1 MRSPLKTFK
10 IAHSISA
17 LLILGMV
24 TLAGALVGAVHYRLV
39 ADGEARASERQLE
52 SLRVLATLLE
62 PALPGSRVEWT
73 SGGEVGRMTVE
84 AAPSFQDH
92 ALIDRVSRITGA
104 PATVFAFDATKDD
117 FVRVTT
123 SVKRP
128 DGTRAVGTT
137 LGKASAAFEP
147 VRRGQ
152 TFLGEAKI
160 FDVPYLAVYMPV
172 FDRGNRV
179 VGILFAGVKK
189 ADVGAAAES
198 VSLRIA
204 AISAVLL
211 LIALVTGW
219 FVARAL
225 SKPIAELSQLTS
237 RVADDEMVGEI
248 PYQDWRNEIGALA
261 QSVVVLQDHVAERA
275 RLKAEQE
282 QEQAARELRQAEI
295 ERLVSSF
302 DREVTQIV
310 ADVCGRLQKLE
321 GTAETLTKAA
331 TSTTDK
337 ATSAAAASTQAT
349 GNVTAVAAAAE
360 ELARSITEIS
370 QQIVAT
376 STGMGQAAEKAA
388 ITNERVASLASAAG
402 KIGEVVTLIS
412 QIASQTNLLALNATI
427 EAARAGEAGRGFAVV
442 ASEVKTLAA
451 QTEKATE
458 TIGSLVDRMQAS
470 TGEAV
475 AAIEDIARTMS
486 EVSAMTTSMA
496 AAVEQQ
502 GAATTQISGNVQ
514 QAAQGTQCVT
524 SAVEGLTVTAD
535 AASSSASNVLAVSR
549 DVGEQ
554 ARALKG
560 RIDQFLKAV
569 AAA

>member
-1 MRSPLKTFK
+1 MRSPLKRLK
-10 IAHSISA
+10 IAHSISL
-17 LLILGMV
+17 LLICGMA
-24 TLAGALVGAVHYRLV
+24 TLAGALVAVVHNRLV
-39 ADGEARASERQLE
+39 ADGEDYAAGRQLE

-62 PALPGSRVEWT
+62 PVLPGARVEWT
-73 SGGEVGRMTVE
+73 SGGEVARVTVE
-84 AAPSFQDH
+84 AAPNFQDH
-92 ALIDRVSRITGA
+92 ALIDRVSRITGE
-104 PATVFAFDATKDD
+104 PATVFAFDPAKDD

-160 FDVPYLAVYMPV
+160 FEVPYLAVYMPV

-189 ADVGAAAES
+189 AEVGAAAER
-198 VSLRIA
+198 VSREIGLMA
-204 AISAVLL
+204 ALL
-211 LIALVTGW
+211 LVIGFATVW
-219 FVARAL
+219 FVARRLA
-225 SKPIAELSQLTS
+225 KPVAELSVLTS
-237 RVADDEMVGEI
+237 RVAADEDVGVI

-261 QSVVVLQDHVAERA
+261 QSVVVLQDHVAERG

-282 QEQAARELRQAEI
+282 IEQAARERRQAEI
-295 ERLVSSF
+295 ERLIASF
-302 DREVTQIV
+302 DHDVTQV
-310 ADVCGRLQKLE
+310 VTDVCGRLQKLE
-321 GTAETLTKAA
+321 GTVETLTKAA
-331 TSTTDK
+331 ASTTDM

-388 ITNERVASLASAAG
+388 VTNERVASLASAAG

-470 TGEAV
+470 TTEAV

-514 QAAQGTQCVT
+514 QAAQGTQSVT

-535 AASSSASNVLAVSR
+535 AASSSAGNVLTVSR
-549 DVGEQ
+549 DVGEK

>member
-17 LLILGMV
+17 LLVLGMV
-24 TLAGALVGAVHYRLV
+24 TLAGSLVAVVHYRLV
-39 ADGEARASERQLE
+39 ADGETRASERQLE

-62 PALPGSRVEWT
+62 PALPGTRVEWT

-84 AAPSFQDH
+84 TAPSFQDH

-104 PATVFAFDATKDD
+104 PATVFAFDPVKDD

-160 FDVPYLAVYMPV
+160 FEVPYLAVYMPV
-172 FDRGNRV
+172 FDGSNRV

-198 VSLRIA
+198 VSLKIA
-204 AISAVLL
+204 AISAGLL

-219 FVARAL
+219 FVARAI
-225 SKPIAELSQLTS
+225 SKPIAELSHLTS

-282 QEQAARELRQAEI
+282 EEHAAREKRQAEI

-302 DREVTQIV
+302 DREVTEIV
-310 ADVCGRLQKLE
+310 TDVCGRLQKLE

-442 ASEVKTLAA
+442 AQEVKSLAG
-451 QTEKATE
+451 QTHQAIASVSGTVNDIRTQMSSTAEK
-458 TIGSLVDRMQAS
+458 VDSVVERIDHVHLGA
-470 TGEAV
+470 GNIA
-475 AAIEDIARTMS
+475 AAIS
-486 EVSAMTTSMA
+486 
-496 AAVEQQ
+496 Q
-502 GAATTQISGNVQ
+502 Q
-514 QAAQGTQCVT
+514 QAATREIGDNAEHAARDAEEVRTQSREVNQ
-524 SAVEGLTVTAD
+524 D
-535 AASSSASNVLAVSR
+535 ALR
-549 DVGEQ
+549 VGEVADEMHQ
-554 ARALKG
+554 VMREMESRAQSL
-560 RIDQFLKAV
+560 REASAAFLERLRV
-569 AAA
+569 A

>member
-1 MRSPLKTFK
+1 MRSPLKRFK
-10 IAHSISA
+10 IAHSISL
-17 LLILGMV
+17 LLICGMA
-24 TLAGALVGAVHYRLV
+24 TLAGALVAVVHHRLV
-39 ADGEARASERQLE
+39 ADGEVNATKRQLE

-62 PALPGSRVEWT
+62 PAVPGARVEWT
-73 SGGEVGRMTVE
+73 GGGEVGRMTVE

-92 ALIDRVSRITGA
+92 GLIDRVSRITGA
-104 PATVFAFDATKDD
+104 PATVFALDPAKDD

-172 FDRGNRV
+172 FDPGNRV

-189 ADVGAAAES
+189 ADVGAAAQRVALEIG
-198 VSLRIA
+198 LIA
-204 AISAVLL
+204 AALL
-211 LIALVTGW
+211 VIGLATVWLVTRRL
-219 FVARAL
+219 A
-225 SKPIAELSQLTS
+225 KPIAELSALTS
-237 RVADDEMVGEI
+237 RVAADENVGAV
-248 PYQDWRNEIGALA
+248 PYQDWRNEIGSLA

-282 QEQAARELRQAEI
+282 IEQAARERRQAEI
-295 ERLVSSF
+295 ERLVASF
-302 DREVTQIV
+302 DHDVTQV
-310 ADVCGRLQKLE
+310 VTDVCGRLQKLE

-388 ITNERVASLASAAG
+388 VTNERVASLASAAG
-402 KIGEVVTLIS
+402 KIGEVVTLIQ

-475 AAIEDIARTMS
+475 SAIEDIARTMS